1 LICGVL
7 KLITTYR
14 LQMFFGAGKIAC
26 IYIATFYYFNLPA
39 TGKNMKQ
46 DKLTEPTINAAKPG
60 ATQIKLTDGGGLYLL
75 VHSNGSKYWRF
86 DFRFEGKQKS
96 SSLGV
101 WPEVSLVE
109 ARSRRNEAKLK
120 IREGIN
126 PIQEKKKKSAQQHE
140 QVWKKENYEERSGPE
155 LQQVDQKLGQ
165 KQTPQS
171 TGKPTQDAVNL
182 LKSNIYPEL
191 GEKPVSEIN
200 KQDVTAILKNV
211 YGSRKEVIQ
220 IIWNIYPNYPVV
232 QLAVLFILL
241 FVIIDFLPALG
252 TTSLYFII
260 TVCVTVGRD
269 LWIENKQQY

>member
-1 LICGVL
+1 MICGVL
-7 KLITTYR
+7 KLITTYC
-14 LQMFFGAGKIAC
+14 LQRFFGAGKISG
-26 IYIATFYYFNLPA
+26 INIATFYYYNLPA
-39 TGKNMKQ
+39 TGKYMKQ
-46 DKLTEPTINAAKPG
+46 DKLTESAIKEAKFG
-60 ATQIKLTDGGGLYLL
+60 AKQFKLSDGGGLYLL

-101 WPEVSLVE
+101 WPKVSLVE
-109 ARSRRNEAKLK
+109 ARTKRNEAKLK

-126 PIQEKKKKSAQQHE
+126 PIQEKKKKSTQQYE
-140 QVWKKENYEERSGPE
+140 QIWKKESYKEHIGPE
-155 LQQVDQKLGQ
+155 LQQVGQEPGQ

-171 TGKPTQDAVNL
+171 TGKPTRDADNL
-182 LKSNIYPEL
+182 LKSNIFPVL
-191 GEKPVSEIN
+191 AEKPVSEIN

-211 YGSRKEVIQ
+211 YTSRKEVIK

-241 FVIIDFLPALG
+241 FVTIDFMPALV
-252 TTSLYFII
+252 TTSMYFII

-269 LWIENKQQY
+269 LWIENKQ